1 LVPLG
6 GLAVSPLD
14 AATLAYAA
22 VAGTVLALRWA
33 AVPERGLIALAHGL
47 IVLVVLLAPR
57 ARRSGGLARVLGE
70 LYPLLIVFS
79 LYSTVGLL
87 NRAGGLSHDARV
99 QGWEQALFGG
109 QPSMEWI
116 RAQPWPWLSFMMHA
130 AYLCYYPILLGAP
143 IGLWL
148 AGRAES
154 ARRALLLEMAT
165 FYACYV
171 AFLLFPVAGPR
182 YTLPLAHNEATRTAI
197 ARLTQ
202 QLLNAGS
209 AWGTA
214 FPSSH
219 VAVALVAS
227 GCVLRVSR
235 GAGVPMLAAA
245 TLLTLGT
252 VYGQFHYGV
261 DALAGAA
268 VAAVV
273 LALDRGGV
281 GRAAP

>member
-1 LVPLG
+1 MR
-6 GLAVSPLD
+6 PLD
-14 AATLAYAA
+14 ALTLGYAA
-22 VAGTVLALRWA
+22 VAGAVLALRWP
-33 AVPERGLIALAHGL
+33 AVPHRSSLALAHGL
-47 IVLVVLLAPR
+47 IALVVLLAPR
-57 ARRSGGLARVLGE
+57 AREGGRFARLLGE
-70 LYPLLIVFS
+70 FYPLLLLFP
-79 LYSTVGLL
+79 LYATVGLL
-87 NRAGGLSHDARV
+87 NRAGGRSHDALV

-116 RAQPWPWLSFMMHA
+116 RTQPWPWLSGLMHA
-130 AYLCYYPILLGAP
+130 GYLSYYPILAAP
-143 IGLWL
+143 LGLWL
-148 AGRAES
+148 AGRRED
-154 ARRALLLEMAT
+154 ARRTLLLEMVT

-182 YTLPLAHNEATRTAI
+182 YELPLPDNDAARTAI

-227 GCVLRVSR
+227 ACVFRVSR
-235 GAGVPMLAAA
+235 AAGAPALAAA
-245 TLLTLGT
+245 ALLSLGT
-252 VYGQFHYGV
+252 VYGQLHYAV

-268 VAAVV
+268 LAGVV
-273 LALDRGGV
+273 LALERGWVTGSR
-281 GRAAP
+281 GA